1 MVVTGVF
8 NKLLTDEH
16 IHFTTAIGEGA
27 VENESIDFP
36 KNWKSL
42 GLQKLLI
49 HTVWIWSDQGLDWGL
64 KLWSGALLIEPT
76 DGMGRNYIEGFDIIE
91 LPAEDA
97 VQLSS
102 NQFYYT
108 YEPVK
113 PIPYQDKDGTS
124 KIHLGLINNS
134 FVSKTAG
141 SAGKVMVGLKIESVV
156 F

>member
-1 MVVTGVF
+1 VVVTGVF
-8 NKLLTDEH
+8 NKLLTDKD

-49 HTVWIWSDQGLDWGL
+49 HTVWLWSDQGLDWGL
-64 KLWSGALLIEPT
+64 KFWPDSIYKGAT
-76 DGMGRNYIEGFDIIE
+76 GNDIE
-91 LPAEDA
+91 LLADDA
-97 VQLSS
+97 IQAS
-102 NQFYYT
+102 NQFYYIH
-108 YEPVK
+108 EPVK

-124 KIHLGLINNS
+124 KIHIGLINNS

-141 SAGKVMVGLKIESVV
+141 SAGKVVVGLKIESVV